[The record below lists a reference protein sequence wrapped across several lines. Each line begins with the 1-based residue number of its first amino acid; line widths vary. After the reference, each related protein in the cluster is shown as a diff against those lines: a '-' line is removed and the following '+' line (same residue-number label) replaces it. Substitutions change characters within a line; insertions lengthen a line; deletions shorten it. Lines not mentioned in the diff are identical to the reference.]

1 MFCKY
6 LKLTNGDNIIVTT
19 DNDCKNFK
27 QQKTIPVCDP
37 VLLKNIQMSQ
47 GPFLLETFTMQPWIK
62 VAKNDIIDIPTES
75 ILVVVDL
82 HESAVDQYKSFVLET
97 SNTDPKVEEV
107 TDEEYQNMFDS
118 FEEQEEDDGVESV
131 RRAYKLRKTIH

>member
-27 QQKTIPVCDP
+27 EQKTIPVCDP
-37 VLLKNIQMSQ
+37 VLLKNIQMAQ
-47 GPFLLETFTMQPWIK
+47 GPFLVETFTMQPWIK

-107 TDEEYQNMFDS
+107 TDEEYQNLFDS
-118 FEEQEEDDGVESV
+118 FEETEEDDGVEPI
-131 RRAYKLRKTIH
+131 RRVQKLGKTIH

>member
-47 GPFLLETFTMQPWIK
+47 GPFLVETFTMQPWIK

-82 HESAVDQYKSFVLET
+82 HQSAVDQYKSFVLET

-107 TDEEYQNMFDS
+107 TDEDYQNIFDS
-118 FEEQEEDDGVESV
+118 FEEQEEDDAVEPV
-131 RRAYKLRKTIH
+131 RRVHKLGKTIH